1 MHSLSVEL
9 RNLIDIIDRAIDH
22 KQEVSLL
29 LTMMKRAVEDNG
41 EAGPS
46 Q

>member
-1 MHSLSVEL
+1 MHFLSMEL
-9 RNLIDIIDRAIDH
+9 NNLTDIIDQAIDH

-46 Q
+46 